1 MVPTSQMSIPLRKPM
16 GAGSKTLTF
25 LHSMQ
30 TEIKGIHALMPA
42 RWRSLDGIVGV
53 HWEAEGYAGASGYY
67 LSPDPRIML
76 FFSDVSEQIRVAD
89 REVDLGRGGRGMC
102 RAVYVPAGVPMWT
115 RFTRRHRFCHLDL
128 HLHQDRLMRFLAPAL
143 GSSAARTALRKS
155 VELQD
160 PGPIA
165 TLGSL
170 VANELSNAT
179 RHPLFAENLVG
190 SIVTGIIDMS
200 IDANEATAQSG
211 RLTQAQMNRLSA
223 HFSANGEQRMSVSEM
238 AAVVGLSESWF
249 ATVFRQTTGKTP
261 LQWQLSR
268 RIEAAR
274 QLMDDE
280 ALSIA
285 EIAAQFGFSDQAHF
299 TKVFRQFTGDT
310 PAAWRKRRDRC

>member
-1 MVPTSQMSIPLRKPM
+1 M
-16 GAGSKTLTF
+16 TF

-30 TEIKGIHALMPA
+30 TEINGIHALVPA

-53 HWEAEGYAGASGYY
+53 HWDAEGHAGASGYY

-76 FFSDVSEQIRVAD
+76 FFNDVSEQIKVAD
-89 REVDLGRGGRGMC
+89 REVDLGRGDRGLC
-102 RAVYVPAGVPMWT
+102 RAIYVPAGVPMWT
-115 RFTRRHRFCHLDL
+115 RFTKRHRFRHLDL

-143 GSSAARTALRKS
+143 GSSAARTALRQS

-160 PGPIA
+160 PGPVA
-165 TLGSL
+165 TLGGL
-170 VANELSNAT
+170 VADELSTAT
-179 RHPLFAENLVG
+179 RHPAFAENLIG
-190 SIVTGIIDMS
+190 SIVTGLIDMTV
-200 IDANEATAQSG
+200 DASESAVQTG
-211 RLTQAQMNRLSA
+211 RLTQAQMNRLST
-223 HFSANGEQRMSVSEM
+223 HFSVNGEQRLSVSEM
-238 AAVVGLSESWF
+238 AALVGLSESWF

-274 QLMDDE
+274 QLLDDE

-285 EIAAQFGFSDQAHF
+285 EIAAQYGFADQAHF

-310 PAAWRKRRDRC
+310 PAAWRKRRDRV

>member
-1 MVPTSQMSIPLRKPM
+1 
-16 GAGSKTLTF
+16 
-25 LHSMQ
+25 MQ
-30 TEIKGIHALMPA
+30 TEIHGIHALVPA

-53 HWEAEGYAGASGYY
+53 HWDAEGYAGANGYY
-67 LSPDPRIML
+67 LSPDPRIVL

-89 REVDLGRGGRGMC
+89 RAHDLGRRDRGMC
-102 RAVYVPAGVPMWT
+102 RAIYVPAGVPMWT
-115 RFTRRHRFCHLDL
+115 RFTRRHRFSHLDL
-128 HLHQDRLMRFLAPAL
+128 HLHQDRLMRILAPAI
-143 GSSAARTALRKS
+143 GSSAARTALRQP

-160 PGPIA
+160 PGPVA

-170 VANELSNAT
+170 VADELSSAA
-179 RHPLFAENLVG
+179 RHPAFAENLVG
-190 SIVTGIIDMS
+190 SIVAGLLDLTT
-200 IDANEATAQSG
+200 DATEKAAPEG
-211 RLTQAQMNRLSA
+211 RLTQAQMNRLAA
-223 HFSANGEQRMSVSEM
+223 HFSANGEQRLTVSEM

-274 QLMDDE
+274 QLLDDE

-310 PAAWRKRRDRC
+310 PAAWRKRRDHR

>member
-1 MVPTSQMSIPLRKPM
+1 MVPASQTSKPVRKPTS
-16 GAGSKTLTF
+16 AGPKTLTF

-30 TEIKGIHALMPA
+30 TEINGIHALVPA

-53 HWEAEGYAGASGYY
+53 HWDAEGHAGASGYY

-76 FFSDVSEQIRVAD
+76 FFNDVSEQIKVAD
-89 REVDLGRGGRGMC
+89 READLGRGDRGLC
-102 RAVYVPAGVPMWT
+102 RAIYVPAGVPMWT
-115 RFTRRHRFCHLDL
+115 RFTKRHRFRHLDL
-128 HLHQDRLMRFLAPAL
+128 HLHQDRLMRFLTPAL
-143 GSSAARTALRKS
+143 GSSAARTALRQS

-160 PGPIA
+160 PGPVA
-165 TLGSL
+165 TLGGL
-170 VANELSNAT
+170 VADELSTAT
-179 RHPLFAENLVG
+179 RHPAFAENLIG
-190 SIVTGIIDMS
+190 SIVTGIMDMTA
-200 IDANEATAQSG
+200 DASESAAQTG

-223 HFSANGEQRMSVSEM
+223 HFSVNGEQRLSVSEM
-238 AAVVGLSESWF
+238 AALVGLSESWF

-274 QLMDDE
+274 QLLDDE

-285 EIAAQFGFSDQAHF
+285 EIAAQYGFADQAHF

-310 PAAWRKRRDRC
+310 PAAWRKRRDRV

>member
-1 MVPTSQMSIPLRKPM
+1 MTY
-16 GAGSKTLTF
+16 

-30 TEIKGIHALMPA
+30 SEIHGIRALSPA

-53 HWEAEGYAGASGYY
+53 HWDAEGQAGASGYY

-76 FFSDVSEQIRVAD
+76 FFTDVSDQIKVAD
-89 REVDLGRGGRGMC
+89 RAADLSRLDRGLC

-115 RFTRRHRFCHLDL
+115 RFTKAHRFSHLDL
-128 HLHQDRLMRFLAPAL
+128 HLHQDRLMRFLSPAI
-143 GSSAARTALRKS
+143 GNSSARTALRKPI
-155 VELQD
+155 ELAD

-165 TLGSL
+165 ALASL
-170 VANELSNAT
+170 VVDELAPEA
-179 RHPLFAENLVG
+179 RHPAFAENLVG
-190 SIVTGIIDMS
+190 SIVTGMLDMT
-200 IDANEATAQSG
+200 AETEEAVAKTG
-211 RLTQAQMNRLSA
+211 RLTQAQMNRLTA
-223 HFSANGEQRMSVSEM
+223 HFSMNGEQRMTVSDM
-238 AAVVGLSESWF
+238 ADLVGLSESWF
-249 ATVFRQTTGKTP
+249 ATVFRETTGKTP

-274 QLMDDE
+274 ELLDDE

-310 PAAWRKRRDRC
+310 PAAWRKRSDRL